1 MSRFTIAPLFSN
13 APPYFVWLLI
23 WRALWACMAL
33 VVVVKRPVDVP
44 LLVALSFL
52 AGLLMMGE
60 AAYRSKVYLEQER
73 LRKERDR
80 ELREQ
85 RAEEARQ
92 RLEAFREAQ
101 RDADSKYM
109 NLDLDEIDEPAAD
122 MRTEAAGG
130 MSAKD
135 FELATM
141 ARDSGAASPSRPSP
155 SAPTSLAA

>member
-1 MSRFTIAPLFSN
+1 MSRFTIAPLFPN

-33 VVVVKRPVDVP
+33 VVVIRRPVDVP
-44 LLVALSFL
+44 LLVALGFL
-52 AGLLMMGE
+52 AVLLMTGE

-85 RAEEARQ
+85 RAEEARL

-109 NLDLDEIDEPAAD
+109 NLDLDEVDAPAAD
-122 MRTEAAGG
+122 LHTGAAGG

-141 ARDSGAASPSRPSP
+141 TREHGAAAPSRDSSSSHAGIAS
-155 SAPTSLAA
+155 

>member
-1 MSRFTIAPLFSN
+1 MSRFTIAPLFPN

-33 VVVVKRPVDVP
+33 LVVIRRPVDVP
-44 LLVALSFL
+44 LLVALGFL
-52 AGLLMMGE
+52 AVLLMTGE

-73 LRKERDR
+73 RRKERDR

-109 NLDLDEIDEPAAD
+109 NLDLDEVDASAAN
-122 MRTEAAGG
+122 TQTAEAGKI
-130 MSAKD
+130 SAKD
-135 FELATM
+135 FELASM
-141 ARDSGAASPSRPSP
+141 ARDRGAASSRHAGA
-155 SAPTSLAA
+155 SAPAGIAS

>member
-1 MSRFTIAPLFSN
+1 MSSFNIATHFSN
-13 APPYFVWLLI
+13 APPYFIWLLI

-109 NLDLDEIDEPAAD
+109 NLDLDEVDAAD
-122 MRTEAAGG
+122 MHTGAAGK

-135 FELATM
+135 FELASM
-141 ARDSGAASPSRPSP
+141 ARDSGGAAPGGAGPSSQ
-155 SAPTSLAA
+155 ASLTA

>member
-1 MSRFTIAPLFSN
+1 MSSFNIATHFSN
-13 APPYFVWLLI
+13 APPYFIWLLI

-109 NLDLDEIDEPAAD
+109 NLDLDEVDAAD
-122 MRTEAAGG
+122 MHTGAAGK

-135 FELATM
+135 FELASM
-141 ARDSGAASPSRPSP
+141 ARDSGGAAPSSASPSSQ
-155 SAPTSLAA
+155 AGLTT

>member
-1 MSRFTIAPLFSN
+1 
-13 APPYFVWLLI
+13 
-23 WRALWACMAL
+23 
-33 VVVVKRPVDVP
+33 
-44 LLVALSFL
+44 
-52 AGLLMMGE
+52 MGE

-109 NLDLDEIDEPAAD
+109 NLDLDEVDAAD
-122 MRTEAAGG
+122 MHTGAAGK

-135 FELATM
+135 FELASM
-141 ARDSGAASPSRPSP
+141 ARDSGGAAPGGAGPSSQ
-155 SAPTSLAA
+155 ASLTA

>member
-1 MSRFTIAPLFSN
+1 MSRFAIAPLLSN
-13 APPYFVWLLI
+13 APPYFVWLLL
-23 WRALWACMAL
+23 WRALWACMGL
-33 VVVVKRPVDVP
+33 VVVIKRPVDVP
-44 LLVALSFL
+44 LLVVLAVL

-80 ELREQ
+80 ELRER

-109 NLDLDEIDEPAAD
+109 NLDLDEIDAAPADTGTAATDAMSD
-122 MRTEAAGG
+122 M
-130 MSAKD
+130 D

-141 ARDSGAASPSRPSP
+141 THENAAASSSRANPASH
-155 SAPTSLAA
+155 SGLAA

>member
-1 MSRFTIAPLFSN
+1 MSSFNIATHFSN
-13 APPYFVWLLI
+13 APPYFIWLLI

-33 VVVVKRPVDVP
+33 VVVIKRPVDVP

-73 LRKERDR
+73 RRKERDR

-109 NLDLDEIDEPAAD
+109 NLDLDEVDAAD
-122 MRTEAAGG
+122 MHTGAAGK

-135 FELATM
+135 FELASM
-141 ARDSGAASPSRPSP
+141 ARESAGVAPGSAGPSSQASLT
-155 SAPTSLAA
+155 A